1 MDENKKRN
9 WDVWLA
15 GLSPI
20 ITVAGILVGV
30 WQFNAGERNR
40 VVLENELLAKKDEI
54 EFHRKLW
61 LEKLDTYRSI
71 VTLAGKIA
79 ATANAEPFDRKS
91 FDALFSQLTAAYWG
105 QSIFVEDRDVADAMA
120 DFYHAADSYRSGW
133 SGSGQSR
140 DDKPLKIKANRLA
153 EACKVSISLDAP
165 PGGAIK

>member
-1 MDENKKRN
+1 MDEDKKRN

-15 GLSPI
+15 ALAPV

-40 VVLENELLAKKDEI
+40 VVLENELLTKKDEI

-79 ATANAEPFDRKS
+79 AATDSGHVDQKNFNV
-91 FDALFSQLTAAYWG
+91 LISQLVAAYWG
-105 QSIFVEDRDVADAMA
+105 QSIFVEDSDVADALG
-120 DFYHAADSYRSGW
+120 DFYRAADSYRSGW
-133 SGSGQSR
+133 SGTGQSK
-140 DDKPLKIKANRLA
+140 DSKPLKIKADRLA
-153 EACKVSISLDAP
+153 QACKASIARDAP
-165 PGGAIK
+165 PGGAGK